1 MRALAALLLLATVPA
16 QAASLTVKTG
26 ETWAFILRNGHPIG
40 AHKVEPSAKP
50 ATGQIVVS
58 VRPLMGTTMVMTN
71 NSPVAY
77 KFRAELL
84 QGGKAVTAR
93 PCTLPAHGR
102 PIFEQWQQKADAVRL
117 SGFKRASAD
126 GLC

>member
-1 MRALAALLLLATVPA
+1 MKALAALLILAAAPV

-40 AHKVEPSAKP
+40 AHKVTASAKP
-50 ATGQIVVS
+50 DTGQIVVS
-58 VRPLMGTTMVMTN
+58 VRAVMGTTMIVTN

-77 KFRAELL
+77 TFRAELL

-93 PCTLPAHGR
+93 ACTLPAEGK
-102 PIFEQWQQKADAVRL
+102 PIFEQWKEKADAVRL
-117 SGFKRASAD
+117 SAFKRANAD
-126 GLC
+126 GVC

>member
-50 ATGQIVVS
+50 
-58 VRPLMGTTMVMTN
+58 RP
-71 NSPVAY
+71 
-77 KFRAELL
+77 
-84 QGGKAVTAR
+84 AR
-93 PCTLPAHGR
+93 SSSRSA
-102 PIFEQWQQKADAVRL
+102 RL
-117 SGFKRASAD
+117 WERRWS
-126 GLC
+126 